1 MIPSLQRDV
10 SIAFALALAIIVA
23 LGVSQ
28 YRASRR
34 VALENQ
40 WVAHTQDVLRELA
53 ITRDRQNRATAN
65 VESFVITGEANYLQA
80 FAKNRADFTGEIQ
93 KLRDLT
99 VDNAAQLQSVDAL
112 APQIENSIR
121 DLQNEANARTS
132 GTLEKEQAISL
143 QDSVRKSHADVSA
156 TLATMEQEESRLL
169 QLRRD
174 ATEHSNRES
183 HALILIGCLSAL
195 LLLGASGAGL
205 YFDISARRRAEE
217 SRSKALADLRQSNE
231 ELAKEAS
238 RTAEAQ
244 LCLQESERSLRDLSR
259 HLLRS
264 QDDERRRIGRDMHDS
279 VGQYLSMLMM
289 KLDLLMSAASSNG
302 ATSIQEE
309 LRECTKLAEESIRE
323 VRTISYLLHPPL
335 LEEIGLKAAV
345 PWYLEGFTK
354 RSDIET
360 SLIFPT
366 ISAGCP
372 AKSSSRSFEFCRKA

>member
-1 MIPSLQRDV
+1 M
-10 SIAFALALAIIVA
+10 
-23 LGVSQ
+23 
-28 YRASRR
+28 
-34 VALENQ
+34 
-40 WVAHTQDVLRELA
+40 
-53 ITRDRQNRATAN
+53 
-65 VESFVITGEANYLQA
+65 
-80 FAKNRADFTGEIQ
+80 
-93 KLRDLT
+93 
-99 VDNAAQLQSVDAL
+99 
-112 APQIENSIR
+112 
-121 DLQNEANARTS
+121 
-132 GTLEKEQAISL
+132 
-143 QDSVRKSHADVSA
+143 SA

-231 ELAKEAS
+231 ELAKEAA

-289 KLDLLMSAASSNG
+289 KLD
-302 ATSIQEE
+302 
-309 LRECTKLAEESIRE
+309 
-323 VRTISYLLHPPL
+323 
-335 LEEIGLKAAV
+335 
-345 PWYLEGFTK
+345 
-354 RSDIET
+354 
-360 SLIFPT
+360 
-366 ISAGCP
+366 
-372 AKSSSRSFEFCRKA
+372 